1 MPFSPNNS
9 MHGQKTDS
17 DLFVV
22 AKGGA
27 IIFVGTLIEN
37 MFRLPLGIVM
47 ARFLGAEQLGLYHL
61 AVSMLLVLASLA
73 LIGFGIGFVRFVPV
87 YRARCDAEGLSG
99 FIRIGIGVP
108 FVASI
113 SAGACLYAGA
123 SSIAGVVYQ
132 EEALVPVIKTA
143 ALVLPVWVLVSIG
156 ESLLRGNQKMYQ
168 YTLANK
174 ICTPFVRCLL
184 VVFLAVT
191 GLLTLNTAIYSFGFA
206 LVFTLVLI
214 AVLLGKQL
222 SLDLQ
227 GTVPRYDC
235 GEIFRFSLPV
245 YAANLLLLLGP
256 SVKLLI
262 LGGLGTTAD
271 VGIFGPVVEIASL
284 ASLLFIAVSRS
295 AAPRIASLHA
305 QGAAGQLAAFYQIS
319 SRWVFTASL
328 PLFLVLLLYP
338 EPLLLIFGRD
348 FASGREA
355 LQIMAVAGL
364 LTVTMGMTQLHITM
378 TGKPMV
384 KFLNTGVLY
393 LVMFGLDW
401 LLIPKYGL
409 SGAAVSTL
417 TAAFLVGL
425 LSFLQIFFLHRMQPF
440 DRHYFKPV
448 AAAVLA
454 GSIGYLSRFFISPDS
469 LLLALGAILLFLLGY
484 AFLLMALGLTDED
497 REFVATCFALFRCG
511 KRR

>member
-1 MPFSPNNS
+1 MSSNRNDS
-9 MHGQKTDS
+9 LHGQRIDS

-27 IIFVGTLIEN
+27 IIVIGTLIEN
-37 MFRLPLGIVM
+37 VVRLPLGIVL
-47 ARFLGAEQLGLYHL
+47 ARFLGAEHLGLYHL
-61 AVSMLLVLASLA
+61 AVSTLLVLASFA

-87 YRARCDAEGLSG
+87 YRARCDSEGLSG
-99 FIRIGIGVP
+99 FIRIGIGIPLV
-108 FVASI
+108 VSI
-113 SAGACLYAGA
+113 CAGACLYAGA
-123 SSIAGVVYQ
+123 TVVAGKVFQ
-132 EEALVPVIKTA
+132 AEALLSVIKTV
-143 ALVLPVWVLVSIG
+143 ALILPVWVLVSIG
-156 ESLLRGNQKMYQ
+156 ESLLRGNQKMYH

-184 VVFLAVT
+184 VVCLAVT
-191 GLLTLNTAIYSFGFA
+191 GALTLSTAIYAFGIA

-214 AVLLGKQL
+214 TLLLGKQL
-222 SLDLQ
+222 SNDLQ
-227 GTVPRYDC
+227 GTIPRYDW
-235 GEIFRFSLPV
+235 GEIFSFSLPV

-256 SVKLLI
+256 NVKLLI
-262 LGGLGTTAD
+262 LGVLGTTAD
-271 VGIFGPVVEIASL
+271 VGVFSPVAEIASL
-284 ASLLFIAVSRS
+284 AALLFIAISRS

-348 FASGREA
+348 FVGGREA

-384 KFLNTGVLY
+384 KFFNTGVLY

-417 TAAFLVGL
+417 AAAFLVGL

-440 DRHYFKPV
+440 NRHYFKPV
-448 AAAVLA
+448 AAAVLT
-454 GSIGYLSRFFISPDS
+454 GSIGYMSRFLISPDS
-469 LLLALGAILLFLLGY
+469 LLLTLGTVSLFLLGY
-484 AFLLMALGLTDED
+484 AFLLVALGLTDED
-497 REFVATCFALFRCG
+497 REFVATCFAVFRC
-511 KRR
+511 RMR